1 MHIDYPFHFDGRGRT
16 ARTTDEDHVRDMV
29 EQFLFTEAGERVNR
43 PNFGSGLNQLVF
55 APNSTELAT
64 ALQHTVQAGLQQW
77 LGEIIEVRSLDVTS
91 DDAVLRVDLQYA
103 LRPQGEPRTVTFE
116 REVAS

>member
-16 ARTTDEDHVRDMV
+16 ARTTEEDHVRDMI
-29 EQFLFTEAGERVNR
+29 EQFLFTNTGERVNR
-43 PNFGSGLNQLVF
+43 PNFGSGLNQLIF
-55 APNSTELAT
+55 APNSAELAT

-77 LGEIIEVRSLDVTS
+77 LGEIIEVRSLEVVS

-103 LRPQGEPRTVTFE
+103 IRSTQEARTVTFE